1 MWFISNKLIQL
12 LYRDEDDDD
21 DDDDDGDDDDADDD
35 QWKQSRQV
43 R

>member
-21 DDDDDGDDDDADDD
+21 DDDDDGDDDDDD